1 MKTKKYVIALAIF
14 GGMLFTAYAAN
25 AINQDGQQSAKV
37 EKAAAKPAPAAKKEP
52 ERQLSID
59 EQIS

>member
-25 AINQDGQQSAKV
+25 AFNQDGQQTAKV
-37 EKAAAKPAPAAKKEP
+37 ERSTIKVPTC
-52 ERQLSID
+52 R
-59 EQIS
+59 

>member
-1 MKTKKYVIALAIF
+1 MAQKKNQTSNSSSLAI
-14 GGMLFTAYAAN
+14 AAKP
-25 AINQDGQQSAKV
+25 SAKV